1 MSNKVLVLL
10 SSPLPKDKSISTYLT
25 IKFVHDYLKQH
36 PNDEINY
43 LDLNEIESA
52 STILKAL
59 NFSAFFEN
67 NFISDKYI
75 NLLKNSNKLI
85 IAAPMI
91 NFNVPTTLK
100 SFIDYI
106 CIANKTFSYKYSAK
120 GESKGLLD
128 NLDVQIIATQGAPKD
143 WYLFS
148 SHKDYL
154 EGLWKFLG
162 SNVKPTIHV
171 TSLKTK
177 EFSQKS
183 REEIYELY
191 KSEIKKRAKEF

>member
-52 STILKAL
+52 STILKAS

-85 IAAPMI
+85 IA
-91 NFNVPTTLK
+91 NN
-100 SFIDYI
+100 
-106 CIANKTFSYKYSAK
+106 TFSYKYSAK
-120 GESKGLLD
+120 GESTGLLD
-128 NLDVQIIATQGAPKD
+128 NLDVEIIATQGAPKD

-162 SNVKPTIHV
+162 ANVKPTIHV

-191 KSEIKKRAKEF
+191 KSEIEKRAKEF